1 MNRLSKESAPYLK
14 HAADQKIDWYPWS
27 EEAFEKARREN
38 RPLFL
43 SSGAV
48 WCHWCHVM
56 AEECFFDDDIA
67 GILNGNFVSIKLDRD
82 ERPDIDRRYQLA
94 VAAMG
99 SGGGWPLS
107 VFLTPDGKPFFGG
120 TYFPPEDRMGRPGF
134 KKVLRAVL
142 DLYETKRDDITQY
155 TDKLMESLKSL
166 HPKAGEI
173 GEAMIGE
180 GMTNILSEFD
190 LQNGGFGTAPKF
202 PMPGALEFLIG
213 RYFLTGNEPAGYA
226 VRKTLEA
233 MASGGFYDQLGGGF
247 HRYSTDK
254 SWIIPHFE
262 KMADDNAWLLR
273 NYINAYSIFGDRL
286 FREVAE
292 GTFSFVRTVL
302 SDPEGGF
309 YASQDADV
317 TPGDE
322 GGYFTWTDGD
332 FRKSLSEDE
341 YRILS
346 LHLMDETGVMHHDEA
361 KRVLYPAMSV
371 EEIAEKTGGDAVE
384 IDATIKRGKE
394 KLMVERNKRQSP
406 FIDKTFYTS
415 INGMLISVFLSGYR
429 RLGDRDLRDFALKS
443 LERIMKL
450 RLSGDQLYHVGGVK
464 ALLDDY
470 AYLVDALIAA
480 YESTGEKAFLHDA
493 EKLAGICIE
502 KLWDRDEG
510 GFFDSED
517 HFLEMKIKGI
527 EDIPH
532 PSANALCVILL
543 LKLYFITGNKE
554 YRQYAENSLKAFSP
568 RVGDLGI
575 HAGYYFCALDA
586 YFNSLRLTLHTATT
600 GRLAEAAI
608 FAYHPYMSI
617 AYGEDR
623 GCVIPCI
630 KDVCYEPVSDPEEL
644 REFLEKKERHYG
656 KIRGA

>member
-27 EEAFEKARREN
+27 EEAFDKARREN

-67 GILNGNFVSIKLDRD
+67 RLLNENFVSIKLDRD
-82 ERPDIDRRYQLA
+82 ERPDVDRRYQLA

-107 VFLTPDGKPFFGG
+107 VFMTPDGRPFFGG

-134 KKVLRAVL
+134 NKVLRAVL
-142 DLYETKRDDITQY
+142 ELYQTKRDDITQY
-155 TDKLMESLKSL
+155 TDKLMASLKNP
-166 HPKAGEI
+166 HPRAGEI
-173 GEAMIGE
+173 GESLLAE

-190 LQNGGFGTAPKF
+190 PQNGGFGIAPKF
-202 PMPGALEFLIG
+202 PMPGALEFLMN
-213 RYFLTGNEPAGYA
+213 RHFLTWDGPAGYA
-226 VRKTLEA
+226 VSKTLEA

-273 NYINAYSIFGDRL
+273 NYLNAYSIFGDRL

-292 GTFSFVRTVL
+292 GTFCFVRAVL

-317 TPGDE
+317 VPGDE
-322 GGYFTWTDGD
+322 GGYFTWTDED
-332 FRKSLSEDE
+332 FRKGLSEYE

-346 LHLMDETGVMHHDEA
+346 LHLIDEA
-361 KRVLYPAMSV
+361 GAMLHDGSKRVLYPAMTAR
-371 EEIAEKTGGDAVE
+371 EIAEKTGGDAAE
-384 IDATIKRGKE
+384 IASIIKGGKE
-394 KLMVERNKRQSP
+394 KLTAERNRRQSP
-406 FIDKTFYTS
+406 FIDRTFYTS
-415 INGMLISVFLSGYR
+415 INGMMISVFLLGHR
-429 RLGDRDLRDFALKS
+429 RLGDIALRDFALKS

-450 RLSGDQLYHVGGVK
+450 RLSGDRLCHAGGVK

-480 YESTGEKAFLHDA
+480 YEATGDKTFLQDA

-502 KLWDRDEG
+502 KLWDKDEG

-517 HFLEMKIKGI
+517 HVLEMKIKGI

-543 LKLYFITGNKE
+543 LKLYCVTGNNG
-554 YRQYAENSLKAFSP
+554 YRQYAEKSLKAFSP
-568 RVGDLGI
+568 RAGALGI

-586 YFNSLRLTLHTATT
+586 YFNSLSLTLHTPPT
-600 GRLAEAAI
+600 GPLAETAL
-608 FAYHPYMSI
+608 FAYHPYVSI

-623 GCVIPCI
+623 GCVIPCVR
-630 KDVCYEPVSDPEEL
+630 DVCYEPVSEPEKL
-644 REFLEKKERHYG
+644 REFLDKERDHG
-656 KIRGA
+656 KIRRA